1 MGFSQQEGYVPVDID
16 AIMQDIMTNINSQ
29 FGTAYTYEQF
39 VGTSFY
45 KYFYALAQKMS
56 ENEIKTSEIFVK
68 LQEYFEITNERISRP
83 VVTNPGLIEAFSNYI
98 SDLAPE
104 GLVASVKPMIVGDAG
119 KIHICVDA
127 DDGDHAT
134 AQVEI
139 TNYANLVSGTD
150 DVIAVAG
157 TNFTAQAGAATPGT
171 GTFQAATSNTATAA
185 SLALQI
191 NSHATVSLTV
201 KARAAGPIVYL
212 TAVHGGTAGN
222 AITLTYTD
230 NDTNVGA
237 TVSGAT
243 FSGGTENADY
253 EDLKTEIGELIKDS
267 TVAGAITQGTETETI
282 VLSNGQSFDFK
293 YNLPNRIP
301 VLLRLTIVLSENN
314 QVLIGDPDD
323 TKLALLANID
333 ERYQL
338 GKNFEPQKYF
348 DINND
353 APWAASILLEWSDD
367 GGDTYY
373 DDIFDADYD
382 ELFDIAL
389 ENIELVES

>member
-1 MGFSQQEGYVPVDID
+1 MGFSQEEGYVPVDID

-29 FGTAYTYEQF
+29 FGTTYTYEQF

-45 KYFYALAQKMS
+45 KYFYALAQKMQ
-56 ENEIKTSEIFVK
+56 ENEVKTSEIFLK

-83 VVTNPGLIEAFSNYI
+83 VVTSPGIIEKLAEPT
-98 SDLAPE
+98 DLAE
-104 GLVASVKPMIVGDAG
+104 DGYIASVKPMTVEDAG
-119 KIHICVDA
+119 KIHICVDVN
-127 DDGDHAT
+127 DGDHAT
-134 AQVEI
+134 AEIEI
-139 TNYANLVSGTD
+139 TAFANLVSGTD

-191 NSHATVSLTV
+191 NSHATVSQSV
-201 KARAAGPIVYL
+201 RARAAGPFVYL
-212 TAVHGGTAGN
+212 TAIHGGEDGN
-222 AITLTYTD
+222 SITLAYTD

-237 TVSGAT
+237 TVSDST
-243 FSGGTENADY
+243 LSGGTDNDDY
-253 EDLKTEIGELIKDS
+253 DDIRAEICEIIKDS
-267 TVAGAITQGTETETI
+267 TVAGCITQGTEEETI

-293 YNLPNRIP
+293 YNLPARIP
-301 VLLRLTIVLSENN
+301 VLLRLTTVLSENN
-314 QVLIGDPDD
+314 QVIIGDPDD
-323 TKLALLANID
+323 VKLALLANID
-333 ERYQL
+333 ELYRL
-338 GKNFEPQKYF
+338 GKNFEPQRYF
-348 DINND
+348 GIVD
-353 APWAASILLEWSDD
+353 APWAESVLLEWSDD

-373 DDIFDADYD
+373 SVVFDADYD